1 MPFPLHFESSRWM
14 KTILFICTGNVCR
27 SPMAEGLFRK
37 AAGDNGVRVLSAG
50 LGAIDGQPPT
60 PHSVTAMR
68 ELGIDISS
76 QRSRALT
83 AELVRE
89 ADYIF
94 GMTHGHVDT
103 IGLLYPAAAEKTFL
117 LREFDDAAPPY
128 EKDIPDPIGCPYD
141 VYVHCREQIEQGITS
156 LLKFMEQHETLQAPA
171 AETNNTSFHFAL
183 GADHGGFELKE
194 ILKKQLLAKGLT
206 VKDFGAVTRDPADDY
221 PDFAQPAAVAVAD
234 GRAEL
239 GLLVCTS
246 GVGISIAANKVPGAR
261 AGLASNEKD
270 AELMRRHNDVN
281 VLCLSGNTQPELAK
295 KILDAFLAAKFE
307 GGRHERRVS
316 KMDFRLA
323 PLHLRLR
330 NVDPSVAAA
339 IEREKLRQQ
348 ENIELIAS
356 ENFVSPAILEAQG
369 SVLTNKYAEGLPG
382 KRWYGGCENIDAV
395 EQIAID
401 RAKKIFGA
409 DHANV
414 QPHSG
419 SQANMAVYFAV
430 LKPGDKMLTMDLSH
444 GGHLTH
450 GNKANFSGKFF
461 EIIHYGVRK
470 ENELLDYDQLASMA
484 REHKPKMITV
494 GASAYPRIIDFK
506 RMGEIARDVGAFLLA
521 DIAHIAG
528 LVAAGLHPSPIPHA
542 DFVTTT
548 THKTLRGPRGGLVLC
563 REKFAKEIDSTVF
576 PGIQGGPL
584 EHVIAAK
591 AVCFNEALQP
601 SFKAY
606 QEQILKNARALAE
619 GMKRNGY
626 RLVSGGTDN
635 HLMLV
640 DVGAKGLGGKDCQI
654 ALDEAGITVNKNT
667 IPFETRSVFQGSGL
681 RLGTPAVTTRGMK
694 ETEMAAI
701 ADMISEVLMDIKNT
715 DVISKVRRR
724 VQELTA
730 KFPLPY

>member
-1 MPFPLHFESSRWM
+1 
-14 KTILFICTGNVCR
+14 
-27 SPMAEGLFRK
+27 MAEGLFRK
-37 AAGDNGVRVLSAG
+37 AAGGNGVRVLSAG

-83 AELVRE
+83 GELVRE

-103 IGLLYPAAAEKTFL
+103 VGLLYPAAAEKTFL
-117 LREFDDAAPPY
+117 LREFDDATPAF
-128 EKDIPDPIGCPYD
+128 EKDIPDPIGCSYD
-141 VYVHCREQIEQGITS
+141 VYVHCREQIEEGITS
-156 LLKFMEQHETLQAPA
+156 LIKFMEQHETLQAPA
-171 AETNNTSFHFAL
+171 AETRTTFQFAI

-194 ILKKQLLAKGLT
+194 ALKKHLLGRGLT
-206 VKDFGAVTRDPADDY
+206 VKDCGALAKDPADDY
-221 PDFAQPAAVAVAD
+221 PDFAQPAAEAIAA
-234 GRAEL
+234 GEAEL
-239 GLLVCTS
+239 GILICTS
-246 GVGISIAANKVPGAR
+246 GVGICIAANKVPGVR
-261 AGLASNEKD
+261 AGQASDEKG
-270 AELMRRHNDVN
+270 AEMMRRHNDVN
-281 VLCLSGNTQPELAK
+281 ILCLSGGTAPEQAR

-307 GGRHERRVS
+307 GGRHERRVN
-316 KMDFRLA
+316 KMDFRVA
-323 PLHLRLR
+323 PVHLRLR
-330 NVDPSVAAA
+330 TVDPRVAAA
-339 IEREKLRQQ
+339 VEHEKLRQQ

-382 KRWYGGCENIDAV
+382 KRWYGGCENIDV
-395 EQIAID
+395 IEQIAID

-409 DHANV
+409 EHANV

-461 EIIHYGVRK
+461 EIVHYGVRK
-470 ENELLDYDQLASMA
+470 DDEKIDYDQLASMA

-506 RMGEIARDVGAFLLA
+506 RMGEIAREVGAFLMA

-548 THKTLRGPRGGLVLC
+548 THKTLRGPRGGLVMC

-591 AVCFNEALQP
+591 AVCFLEALQP
-601 SFKAY
+601 SFKTY
-606 QEQILKNARALAE
+606 QEQIVKNARAMAE

-694 ETEMAAI
+694 EAEMAAI

-715 DVISKVRRR
+715 DVISKVRKR
-724 VQELTA
+724 VQELTT